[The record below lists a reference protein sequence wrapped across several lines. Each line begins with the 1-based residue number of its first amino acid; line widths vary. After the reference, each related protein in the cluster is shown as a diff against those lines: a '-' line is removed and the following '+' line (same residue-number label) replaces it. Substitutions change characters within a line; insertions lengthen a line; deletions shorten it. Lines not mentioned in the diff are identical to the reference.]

1 MVAFYNTCYTLLAR
15 MALRSTSNRYTESL
29 LIFRKVTTITNQ
41 DHNQLEKEHPAQEA
55 EAQRLAVRENAK
67 RVLRDSGLAQMLQ
80 EINKDE
86 LRRRGQF
93 EEYDS
98 LLLLKWGTGYTRRH
112 IWVEIQGNTIR
123 FRLTPH
129 RKCSGAVPICDGEYH
144 IFTSQM
150 WVNSDLLRAEL
161 YKYY

>member
-1 MVAFYNTCYTLLAR
+1 VNI
-15 MALRSTSNRYTESL
+15 TSQDYSQIEIEFVDNAQDTQDAQDAQL
-29 LIFRKVTTITNQ
+29 GQTTAI
-41 DHNQLEKEHPAQEA
+41 
-55 EAQRLAVRENAK
+55 EAQRQAVRENAK
-67 RVLRDSGLAQMLQ
+67 RVLRESGLAQMLQ

-112 IWVEIQGNTIR
+112 IWVEIQGNMIR

-129 RKCSGAVPICDGEYH
+129 RKCSSSVPLCDGEYH
-144 IFTSQM
+144 TFTSQM

-161 YKYY
+161 YKYYKKPVAESSDD

>member
-1 MVAFYNTCYTLLAR
+1 M
-15 MALRSTSNRYTESL
+15 RSEAVLERKRNITSQYYSQIEDEFIGN
-29 LIFRKVTTITNQ
+29 
-41 DHNQLEKEHPAQEA
+41 AQETQEGQA
-55 EAQRLAVRENAK
+55 SQTLAVEARRQAVRENAK

-161 YKYY
+161 YKYYRKPVAESSDD